1 MPDFIRCR
9 AALMD
14 DFVKAAIEPRQRL
27 GDAVGRGRRRGNRA
41 PFRVAVR
48 NAFELLRQ
56 RIETLVDGSEVFAD
70 VIVVIRFPV

>member
-1 MPDFIRCR
+1 MNDFIE
-9 AALMD
+9 
-14 DFVKAAIEPRQRL
+14 AAIKPGQSFS
-27 GDAVGRGRRRGNRA
+27 DAVGCCRRRRNHA

-48 NAFELLRQ
+48 HAFELLRQ